1 MHFFS
6 VITFASLALTATA
19 CKCVQGTTNDAATAT
34 CCTSLGGR
42 QEGNDCVA
50 DTISE
55 QLSDFRQCC
64 RNQDPNGEL
73 TSDCDFPTKRD
84 DASAAVQK
92 RAPKIQEIR
101 SAGAIMTIVA

>member
-1 MHFFS
+1 MQFFTT
-6 VITFASLALTATA
+6 IALAALALTASA
-19 CKCVQGTTNDAATAT
+19 CKCVQGGTNDAATAT

-55 QLSDFRQCC
+55 ELSDFRQCC
-64 RNQDPNGEL
+64 RNQDPSGEL

-84 DASAAVQK
+84 ENSAAIKK
-92 RAPKIQEIR
+92 RAPKVVEVR
-101 SAGAIMTIVA
+101 SAGAIMTVVS